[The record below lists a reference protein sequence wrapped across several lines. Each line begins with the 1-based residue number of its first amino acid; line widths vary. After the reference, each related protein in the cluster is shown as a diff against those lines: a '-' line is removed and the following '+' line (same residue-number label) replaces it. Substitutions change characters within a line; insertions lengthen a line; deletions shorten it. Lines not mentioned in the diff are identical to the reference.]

1 MSMSPALG
9 SGLRSRAHRL
19 KTALVPQTNAEVVTG
34 GAHRRYLLHVPAR
47 YVPGT
52 PTPLV
57 IVIHGF
63 MQTPAHQ
70 RDMSGWDEVA
80 EREGFITAYPMGTG
94 LPLRW
99 ESHLPID
106 ESDDTRAQVE
116 FIADLIDEIC
126 DQYSVDQRRI
136 YASGMS
142 NGGGLAYVLAFE
154 LSKRIAA
161 IAGVAGLYTYQ
172 ADPPPDARM
181 VPMIAFHGVLDR
193 IVPYE
198 GGVKR
203 FGHPVP
209 AVEDCLA
216 AYAARAGCLSHSQ
229 SRVSDA
235 VICTTFTGCAD
246 AFELTYYTVADAGH
260 SWPGGEPLPER
271 IAGPTSS
278 EINATGLTWEFFSRH
293 PMPDH
298 VN

>member
-70 RDMSGWDEVA
+70 RDMSGWDELA

-126 DQYSVDQRRI
+126 DKYSVDQRRI

-154 LSKRIAA
+154 LSKTNS
-161 IAGVAGLYTYQ
+161 AGISVVVASL
-172 ADPPPDARM
+172 
-181 VPMIAFHGVLDR
+181 LKSS
-193 IVPYE
+193 
-198 GGVKR
+198 VK
-203 FGHPVP
+203 
-209 AVEDCLA
+209 AL
-216 AYAARAGCLSHSQ
+216 GCT
-229 SRVSDA
+229 R
-235 VICTTFTGCAD
+235 TTSA
-246 AFELTYYTVADAGH
+246 
-260 SWPGGEPLPER
+260 
-271 IAGPTSS
+271 
-278 EINATGLTWEFFSRH
+278 
-293 PMPDH
+293 
-298 VN
+298 